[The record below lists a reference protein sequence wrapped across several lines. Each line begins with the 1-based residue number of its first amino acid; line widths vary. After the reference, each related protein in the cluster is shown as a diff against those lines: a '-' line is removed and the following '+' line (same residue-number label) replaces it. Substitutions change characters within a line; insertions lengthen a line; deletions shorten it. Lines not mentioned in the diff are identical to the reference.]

1 MIMKT
6 TDKFIAA
13 LGLITIMA
21 MSLFMWIYIIDARI
35 DARIENCTNEAWRWY
50 DSVKQYEKK
59 TWCDFSATGLID
71 NK

>member
-6 TDKFIAA
+6 MDKFIIA
-13 LGLITIMA
+13 LGLIGA
-21 MSLFMWIYIIDARI
+21 VAGIIFVMVYVADVWSM
-35 DARIENCTNEAWRWY
+35 DCTNEAWRWY
-50 DSVKQYEKK
+50 DSVEQYEKE